1 MKTHNGPTPGSSSHL
16 ASKSN
21 TDHMVRVFGYCRVS
35 TDMQAQHGLSLDA
48 QQEMIKRFAA
58 ERGWT
63 VDQIWVDGGYSA
75 KNTDRPAFRQ
85 MAKAIKQSEG
95 RIGAVV
101 VSKLDRLTRSLK
113 DLLHINE
120 DILAPSGCNLVA
132 VLDGINTFEPTS
144 KMLLPLLAIVGQIE
158 RANTAE
164 RVKSTIAHIRS
175 AGGHYG
181 KIPFGYITVEDGR
194 LRKLVPDPETY
205 PWLQKIHAW
214 YREGV
219 PQAEIV
225 RRLNAA
231 HIPTKYG
238 KDRTWTR
245 SKLYEL
251 LRTQGV
257 HKVRPLQS
265 DHVHN
270 RAEAYRIAYAMRTDD
285 RTYPQIA
292 EALNRAG
299 LRPKNAA
306 FYTAGSV
313 LTLLRSA
320 VFHDRTTPRGMALFL
335 KEQGCSLR
343 EIGVKLAESGF
354 HPPRGGQWYA
364 QTVKLLLTVGDH
376 AAGFSIRKA
385 S

>member
-1 MKTHNGPTPGSSSHL
+1 MKATNGGIQESSSY
-16 ASKSN
+16 SMSNSN
-21 TDHMVRVFGYCRVS
+21 TGHPIQVFGYCRVS

-48 QQEMIKRFAA
+48 QQEMIRRYAA
-58 ERGWT
+58 DRGW
-63 VDQIWVDGGYSA
+63 VMLEIFVDGGFSA
-75 KNTDRPAFRQ
+75 KNTDRPAFQR
-85 MAKAIKQSEG
+85 MARAIRDSQGKL
-95 RIGAVV
+95 GAVV

-113 DLLHINE
+113 DILHISE
-120 DILAPSGCNLVA
+120 DILTPSGCNLVA
-132 VLDGINTFEPTS
+132 VMDGINTFDPTG
-144 KMLLPLLAIVGQIE
+144 KIILPLLAVIGQIE
-158 RANTAE
+158 RSNASE
-164 RVKSTIAHIRS
+164 RVRSTIRHIRS
-175 AGGHYG
+175 TGGHFG
-181 KIPFGYITVEDGR
+181 KVPFGYMTAKEGR
-194 LRKLVPDPETY
+194 LRKLVPDPQTY
-205 PWLQKIHAW
+205 PWLEQIHAW
-214 YREGV
+214 YRQGMG
-219 PQAEIV
+219 QTEIV

-231 HIPTKYG
+231 NVRTKYG
-238 KDRTWTR
+238 QNRTWTP
-245 SKLYEL
+245 SKLYEM

-257 HKVRPLQS
+257 LKVRSLQS
-265 DHVHN
+265 VNVYN
-270 RAEAYRIAYAMRTDD
+270 RAEAYRIAYQMRDDD

-292 EALNRAG
+292 ESLNKAG

-306 FYTAGSV
+306 LYNANSV

-376 AAGFSIRKA
+376 AEGFSVRKA

>member
-1 MKTHNGPTPGSSSHL
+1 MKAYKGGIEGSSSYPL
-16 ASKSN
+16 SKSN
-21 TDHMVRVFGYCRVS
+21 TDHMIRVFGYCRVS

-48 QQEMIKRFAA
+48 QQEMIRRFAA
-58 ERGWT
+58 DRGW
-63 VDQIWVDGGYSA
+63 VVVEMFVDGGFSA
-75 KNTDRPAFRQ
+75 KNTDRPAFQR
-85 MAKAIKQSEG
+85 MARAIKDSDG
-95 RIGAVV
+95 TIGAVV

-113 DLLHINE
+113 DILHISE

-132 VLDGINTFEPTS
+132 VMDGINTFEPTG
-144 KMLLPLLAIVGQIE
+144 KIILPLLAIIGQIE
-158 RANTAE
+158 RSNTSE
-164 RVKSTIAHIRS
+164 RVRSTIRHIRS
-175 AGGHYG
+175 SGGHYG
-181 KIPFGYITVEDGR
+181 KVPFGYTTVEEGR
-194 LRKLVPDPETY
+194 LRKLVPDPQTY
-205 PWLQKIHAW
+205 PWLEQIHAW

-219 PQAEIV
+219 EQTEIV

-231 HIPTKYG
+231 NVPTKYG
-238 KDRTWTR
+238 QNRTWTP

-257 HKVRPLQS
+257 LKVRPLQS
-265 DHVHN
+265 GNVYN
-270 RAEAYRIAYAMRTDD
+270 RAEAYKIAYAMRADD
-285 RTYPQIA
+285 RTHPQIA
-292 EALNRAG
+292 QALNQAG

-306 FYTAGSV
+306 LYNANSV
-313 LTLLRSA
+313 FTLLRSA
-320 VFHDRTTPRGMALFL
+320 VFHDRMTPRGMALFL

-376 AAGFSIRKA
+376 AEGFSVRKA

>member
-1 MKTHNGPTPGSSSHL
+1 MKTHNGPMQGSSSYPL
-16 ASKSN
+16 SKSN
-21 TDHMVRVFGYCRVS
+21 TDHMIRVFGYCRVS

-48 QQEMIKRFAA
+48 QQEMIKRYAA
-58 ERGWT
+58 DRGWA
-63 VDQIWVDGGYSA
+63 VDEIWVDGGYSA
-75 KNTDRPAFRQ
+75 KNTERPAFRA
-85 MAKAIKQSEG
+85 MAKAIKQSQG
-95 RIGAVV
+95 QIGAVV

-164 RVKSTIAHIRS
+164 RVKSTIQHIRS

-181 KIPFGYITVEDGR
+181 KIPFGYTTVEDGR
-194 LRKLVPDPETY
+194 MRRLVPDPETH

-214 YREGV
+214 YAEGV
-219 PQAEIV
+219 PQIEIV
-225 RRLNAA
+225 RRLNEAA
-231 HIPTKYG
+231 VPTKYG
-238 KDRTWTR
+238 RDRTWTA
-245 SKLYEL
+245 SKMYEL

-257 HKVRPLQS
+257 LKVRPLQS
-265 DHVHN
+265 ANVDN
-270 RAEAYRIAYAMRTDD
+270 RPEAYRIAYAMRSDD

-299 LRPKNAA
+299 FRPKNAA
-306 FYTAGSV
+306 FYSADSV
-313 LTLLRSA
+313 FTLLRSA
-320 VFHDRTTPRGMALFL
+320 IFHDRTTARGMALFL

-364 QTVKLLLTVGDH
+364 QTVKLLFTVGDH
-376 AAGFSIRKA
+376 PEGFSIKRA

>member
-1 MKTHNGPTPGSSSHL
+1 MKAHRGGTQGSSSYPVY
-16 ASKSN
+16 KSN
-21 TDHMVRVFGYCRVS
+21 TDHMIHVFGYCRVS

-48 QQEMIKRFAA
+48 QKEMIRRYAA
-58 ERGWT
+58 DRGW
-63 VDQIWVDGGYSA
+63 VVEEIFVDGGFSA
-75 KNTDRPAFRQ
+75 KNTDRPAFQ
-85 MAKAIKQSEG
+85 KMARAIKGSDG

-113 DLLHINE
+113 DILHISE
-120 DILAPSGCNLVA
+120 DILSPSGCNLVA
-132 VLDGINTFEPTS
+132 VLDGINTFEPTG
-144 KMLLPLLAIVGQIE
+144 KIILPLLAIIGQIE
-158 RANTAE
+158 RSNTSE
-164 RVKSTIAHIRS
+164 RVRSTIAHIRS

-181 KIPFGYITVEDGR
+181 KVPFGYMTVEDGR

-205 PWLQKIHAW
+205 PWLEQIHAW
-214 YREGV
+214 YRDGV
-219 PQAEIV
+219 EQTEIV

-231 HIPTKYG
+231 SVPTKYG
-238 KDRTWTR
+238 RDRSWTPQ
-245 SKLYEL
+245 KLYEL

-257 HKVRPLQS
+257 LKVRPLQS
-265 DHVHN
+265 GNVYN
-270 RAEAYRIAYAMRTDD
+270 RAEAYRLAYALRVDE

-292 EALNRAG
+292 QALNQAG

-306 FYTAGSV
+306 LYTAGSV

-376 AAGFSIRKA
+376 PEGFSVRKA